1 MHTEVA
7 LEDDDTL
14 RIVQVDKHKTH
25 KAEIKLTQWQAKV
38 LRATLELEKY
48 L

>member
-1 MHTEVA
+1 MKTKVV

-14 RIVQVDKHKTH
+14 RIVQANKRKTYN
-25 KAEIKLTQWQAKV
+25 AEIKLTQQQAEA
-38 LRATLELEKY
+38 LRAALELEKY